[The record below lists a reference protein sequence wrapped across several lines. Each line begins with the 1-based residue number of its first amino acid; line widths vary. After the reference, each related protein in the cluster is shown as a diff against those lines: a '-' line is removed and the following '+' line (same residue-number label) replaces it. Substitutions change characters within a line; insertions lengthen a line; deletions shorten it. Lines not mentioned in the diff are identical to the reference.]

1 MNLLAYKLDL
11 GGNSS
16 YVSCHFP
23 LIENRHL
30 VTFSQEKSHN
40 LSLCCSVPYGSTT
53 LYYCT
58 WRVRP
63 LVPFALYKSLI
74 CCDLDMK
81 YSHVIFF
88 SCLIASASASD
99 TVLIRSRHS
108 GEPCL
113 ISDFSEMTASFSLFR
128 IILDVCYL

>member
-1 MNLLAYKLDL
+1 MH
-11 GGNSS
+11 S
-16 YVSCHFP
+16 
-23 LIENRHL
+23 
-30 VTFSQEKSHN
+30 
-40 LSLCCSVPYGSTT
+40 
-53 LYYCT
+53 
-58 WRVRP
+58 

-113 ISDFSEMTASFSLFR
+113 ISDFSEMTTSFSLFR